1 VVTRILNIFG
11 WLGTALVL
19 AAVAIRFG
27 LPQQQQVGVYLAW
40 AGLACILLY
49 LAGQW
54 REIGHFMGGRQ
65 ARYGTLSATGVLVM
79 LGVLVA
85 VNYIGAKQNKRWDLT
100 ANQQFSLS
108 DQTKSVL
115 QGLTQPLQ
123 VLVFARDT
131 DMQQYRDTLQ
141 SYQYVS
147 KQISPEYIDVDR
159 DRARAEENKVT
170 QYGTI
175 VFKYDGR
182 TQSITTN
189 TEQDITNAIIKVTS
203 GETRKIYFTQ
213 GHGER
218 DTSSSE
224 RDGYNVIA
232 GQLANENYTVAPLVL
247 AQTGAVPDDAT
258 AVVIAGPKT
267 DFFAPEIAALRAYLD
282 KQGKLLMELDPE
294 VTSNA
299 APLTNLLAL
308 AHDWGFDV
316 GNNVVVDASG
326 MGQMFGGNASVPVA
340 MTYPSHPITER
351 FNVITA
357 FPLARSVEPVQGGVN
372 GHTPQPVVQTSP
384 QSWAETNLKSLTS
397 GGEVGYDEGSGDRL
411 GPITIA
417 SAVSAAKP
425 DDKAAD
431 KPADEAPK
439 PDEPP
444 KPETRVVVVG
454 DSDFASNSALGISGN
469 KDLFMNMMGWL
480 SQQENLISIRPKE
493 PEDRR
498 VTMTETQQT
507 NVMWLALL
515 VIPGFIFGSGVY
527 TWWRRR

>member
-1 VVTRILNIFG
+1 VVTRILNILG

-54 REIGHFMGGRQ
+54 REIAAFMGGRQ
-65 ARYGTLSATGVLVM
+65 ARYGTLSASGVLIM

-85 VNYIGAKQNKRWDLT
+85 INYIGTKQNKRWDLT

-108 DQTKSVL
+108 DQTTSVL
-115 QGLTQPLQ
+115 RGLDQPLQ

-131 DMQQYRDTLQ
+131 DMQQYRDRLQ

-147 KQISPEYIDVDR
+147 KQVEPEYIDVDR
-159 DRARAEENKVT
+159 DRARAEENNVT

-175 VFKYDGR
+175 VFKYAGR
-182 TQSITTN
+182 TQNITTN

-203 GETRKIYFTQ
+203 GKTRKIYFTQ
-213 GHGER
+213 GHGEK
-218 DTSSSE
+218 DTNSSE

-232 GQLANENYTVAPLVL
+232 GQLTSENYTVAPLVL
-247 AQTGAVPDDAT
+247 AQTGSVPDDAT
-258 AVVIAGPKT
+258 AVVVAGPKT
-267 DFFAPEIAALRAYLD
+267 DFFEPEIDALRKYLD
-282 KQGKLLMELDPE
+282 KQGKLLLELDPP

-299 APLTNLLAL
+299 SPLTNLLAL

-316 GNNVVVDASG
+316 GRNVVVDASG

-340 MTYPSHPITER
+340 MNYPSHPITDR
-351 FNVITA
+351 FNLITA
-357 FPLARSVEPVQGGVN
+357 FPLARSVDPVEGGVN
-372 GHTPQPVVQTSP
+372 GHTPQAIVETSP
-384 QSWAETNLKSLTS
+384 QSWAETNLAGLIA

-411 GPITIA
+411 GPIAIA
-417 SAVSAAKP
+417 AAGAAP
-425 DDKAAD
+425 QAAADAAD
-431 KPADEAPK
+431 KPADAA
-439 PDEPP
+439 P
-444 KPETRVVVVG
+444 KPETRMVVIG

-469 KDLFMNMMGWL
+469 KDLYLNIMGWL

-498 VTMTETQQT
+498 VTMTAAQQT
-507 NVMWLALL
+507 NVMWLSLL
-515 VIPGFIFGSGVY
+515 VIPGLIFGSGVY